1 MMGVIWSDFKRMW
14 AGSLMMVLLIASIIS
29 FGLFITLEERALR
42 EGSARAADRFD
53 LLIGAAGS
61 ETQLVLSLVYLQKSP
76 LPLLDGKYYDEI
88 QNSELVSWAAP
99 VAFGDYYR
107 DMSVIGT
114 TEILITDNDRLK
126 LTKGRL
132 FKEPYEA
139 VAGANSGLNVGD
151 KFTPLHGDTH
161 SHDEV
166 RYEVVGIAP
175 LYDDAWDRA
184 IFVPIESVWRIHGL
198 THDEHG
204 AHGDDEHEEHADED
218 NGHSVH
224 DEHEHAAHAADKYY
238 KHTDD
243 EHEAHEDDER
253 SAHNEHEERKVHAD
267 DEHDE
272 HATHDNHEHTD
283 DEHAAHEDEAT
294 PPISAI
300 IVKPKS
306 ISAAYKLREMY
317 RKDLTQALFP
327 AEVLSRLYAILGDVE
342 KILSDIAFGAKILG
356 SIVIV
361 IISTIYSK
369 LRQRQ
374 IAVLRAFG
382 ASVHRIFFAM
392 WFGFMI
398 LVSFGFAFGIGFGF
412 YAAKLAAEKISLEQG
427 FGLLVRLEWGDFG
440 AMGLFLLFLSVVLL
454 IPCAFSYKSPA
465 LKCLRES

>member
-14 AGSLMMVLLIASIIS
+14 VGSLMMVLLIASIIS

-42 EGSARAADRFD
+42 EGSVRAADRFD

-114 TEILITDNDRLK
+114 TEILITDNERLK

-132 FKEPYEA
+132 FKAPYEA

-161 SHDEV
+161 AHDEV

-184 IFVPIESVWRIHGL
+184 VFVPIESVWRIHGL
-198 THDEHG
+198 AHDE
-204 AHGDDEHEEHADED
+204 
-218 NGHSVH
+218 H
-224 DEHEHAAHAADKYY
+224 DEHE
-238 KHTDD
+238 DD
-243 EHEAHEDDER
+243 EH
-253 SAHNEHEERKVHAD
+253 SVHNEHEEYAAHDDGEHAAREH
-267 DEHDE
+267 DEHE

-283 DEHAAHEDEAT
+283 DEHAAHEDDEHSAHDEHEHATHDEHAREDKAT

-356 SIVIV
+356 AIVIV

-398 LVSFGFAFGIGFGF
+398 LVSFGFALGIGFGF
-412 YAAKLAAEKISLEQG
+412 YAAKLTAEKISLEQG